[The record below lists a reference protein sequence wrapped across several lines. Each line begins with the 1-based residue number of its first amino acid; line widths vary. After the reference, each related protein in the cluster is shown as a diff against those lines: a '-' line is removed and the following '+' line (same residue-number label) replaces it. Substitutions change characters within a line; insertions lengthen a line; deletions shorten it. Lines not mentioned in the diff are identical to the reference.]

1 MTNQLHPILDDLVPS
16 VVTTIYRRFR
26 AYTERGDLLQEA
38 WAFVL
43 SRAEHFNEVL
53 SEENE
58 VQRKW
63 NEKKI
68 AWQIRRA
75 LERYARKEKASKSG
89 YQLNDEA
96 YYDTVTIAQL
106 LPFVIKSF
114 ISDTALEQSQILIN
128 DGTPRKPS
136 APAEGGNLL
145 AMLVDIKKAYEKLD
159 KYDQDILRLRY
170 HDNLTLQIISEYLEC
185 AISTVDRRCTQALR
199 KLQNNIGGDSPWG

>member
-1 MTNQLHPILDDLVPS
+1 MTNKLHPSLDDLVPS
-16 VVTTIYRRFR
+16 VVTTIHRRFR

-170 HDNLTLQIISEYLEC
+170 HDNLTLQIMSEYLEC

-199 KLQNNIGGDSPWG
+199 KLQNNIGGESPWQ

>member
-1 MTNQLHPILDDLVPS
+1 MTNELNPILNDLVPS
-16 VVTTIYRRFR
+16 VVTVIHRKFR
-26 AYTERGDLLQEA
+26 SYTEKPDLLQEA

-43 SRAEHFNEVL
+43 SKADQYNTLL

-58 VQRKW
+58 LQRKW

-75 LERYARKEKASKSG
+75 LERYSRREKAAKSG
-89 YQLNDEA
+89 YQIGDEA

-114 ISDTALEQSQILIN
+114 VNDTSLEQSQVLVN
-128 DGTPRKPS
+128 DGTPKKPS

-145 AMLVDIKKAYEKLD
+145 AMLVDIKKAYELLAKEE
-159 KYDQDILRLRY
+159 QEILRLRY
-170 HDNLTLQIISEYLEC
+170 YDNLTLQVIGEYLEC
-185 AISTVDRRCTQALR
+185 HLSTAERRCNNALR
-199 KLQNNIGGDSPWG
+199 KLQDHIGGNSPWQ

>member
-1 MTNQLHPILDDLVPS
+1 MTNYLHPSLQDIIPS
-16 VVTTIYRRFR
+16 VVTTILRRYRT
-26 AYTERGDLLQEA
+26 YVEKGDLTQEA

-43 SRAEHFNEVL
+43 SRAEQFNELL
-53 SEENE
+53 SVDSEL
-58 VQRKW
+58 QQKW

-68 AWQIRRA
+68 AWQIRRN

-89 YQLNDEA
+89 YQINDEA

-114 ISDTALEQSQILIN
+114 VNDTALEQSQVLIN

-145 AMLVDIKKAYEKLD
+145 AML
-159 KYDQDILRLRY
+159 
-170 HDNLTLQIISEYLEC
+170 
-185 AISTVDRRCTQALR
+185 
-199 KLQNNIGGDSPWG
+199 

>member
-16 VVTTIYRRFR
+16 VVTTIHRRFR

-53 SEENE
+53 SDENE

-63 NEKKI
+63 NEKKV
-68 AWQIRRA
+68 AWQIRRN
-75 LERYARKEKASKSG
+75 LERYARKEKATKSG
-89 YQLNDEA
+89 YQINDEA

-114 ISDTALEQSQILIN
+114 VSDTALEQSQILVN
-128 DGTPRKPS
+128 DGTPRKPA

-145 AMLVDIKKAYEKLD
+145 AMLVDIKKAYEKLE

-170 HDNLTLQIISEYLEC
+170 HDNLTLQLISEYLEC
-185 AISTVDRRCTQALR
+185 AISTVDRKCTQALR
-199 KLQNNIGGDSPWG
+199 KLQNNIGGDSPWQ

>member
-1 MTNQLHPILDDLVPS
+1 VTNKLHPSLDDLVPS
-16 VVTTIYRRFR
+16 VVTTIHRRFR

>member
-1 MTNQLHPILDDLVPS
+1 MTNKLHPSLDDLVPS
-16 VVTTIYRRFR
+16 VVTTIHRRFR

-68 AWQIRRA
+68 AWQMRRA

-199 KLQNNIGGDSPWG
+199 KLQNNIGGESPWQ

>member
-16 VVTTIYRRFR
+16 VVTTIHRRFR

-43 SRAEHFNEVL
+43 TRAENFNELL
-53 SEENE
+53 SDENE

-63 NEKKI
+63 NEKRV
-68 AWQIRRA
+68 AWQIRRC

-89 YQLNDEA
+89 YHLNDEA
-96 YYDTVTIAQL
+96 YYDTVTISQL
-106 LPFVIKSF
+106 LPFVIKSV
-114 ISDTALEQSQILIN
+114 ISDTALEQSQILVN

-159 KYDQDILRLRY
+159 KQDQDILRLRY
-170 HDNLTLQIISEYLEC
+170 HDNLTLQLISEYLEC
-185 AISTVDRRCTQALR
+185 AISTVDRKCTQALR
-199 KLQNNIGGDSPWG
+199 KLQNNIGGDSPWQ

>member
-43 SRAEHFNEVL
+43 SRAEHFNDVL

-114 ISDTALEQSQILIN
+114 ISETALEQSQILIN

-199 KLQNNIGGDSPWG
+199 KLQNNIGGESPWQ

>member
-1 MTNQLHPILDDLVPS
+1 MTNQLHPSLDDLVPS
-16 VVTTIYRRFR
+16 VVTTIHRRFR

-43 SRAEHFNEVL
+43 TRADHFNEIL
-53 SEENE
+53 SDENE

-63 NEKKI
+63 NEKKV
-68 AWQIRRA
+68 AWQIRRC

-89 YQLNDEA
+89 YQINDEA
-96 YYDTVTIAQL
+96 YYDTVTISQL
-106 LPFVIKSF
+106 LPFVIKSV
-114 ISDTALEQSQILIN
+114 ISDTALEQSQVLIN
-128 DGTPRKPS
+128 DGTPRKTP

-145 AMLVDIKKAYEKLD
+145 AMLVDIKKAYEKLE

-170 HDNLTLQIISEYLEC
+170 HDNLTLQLISEYLEC

-199 KLQNNIGGDSPWG
+199 KLQNNIGGDSPWQ

>member
-1 MTNQLHPILDDLVPS
+1 MTNQLHPALDDLVPS
-16 VVTTIYRRFR
+16 VVTTIHRRFR

-43 SRAEHFNEVL
+43 SRAENFNELL
-53 SEENE
+53 SDENE

-63 NEKKI
+63 NEKRV
-68 AWQIRRA
+68 AWQIRRC

-89 YQLNDEA
+89 YHLNDEA
-96 YYDTVTIAQL
+96 YYDTVTISQL
-106 LPFVIKSF
+106 LPFVIKSV
-114 ISDTALEQSQILIN
+114 ISDTALEQSQILVN

-159 KYDQDILRLRY
+159 KQDHDILRLRY
-170 HDNLTLQIISEYLEC
+170 HDNLTLQLISEYLEC
-185 AISTVDRRCTQALR
+185 AISTADRKCTQALR
-199 KLQNNIGGDSPWG
+199 KLQNNIGGDSPWQ

>member
-1 MTNQLHPILDDLVPS
+1 MTNKLHPSLDDLVPS
-16 VVTTIYRRFR
+16 VVTTIHRRFR

-114 ISDTALEQSQILIN
+114 ISETALEQSQILIN

-145 AMLVDIKKAYEKLD
+145 AMLVDIKKAYEKLE

>member
-1 MTNQLHPILDDLVPS
+1 MTNKLHPSLDDLVPS
-16 VVTTIYRRFR
+16 VVTTIHRRFR

-58 VQRKW
+58 VQRRW

-114 ISDTALEQSQILIN
+114 ISDTALEQSQVLIN

-145 AMLVDIKKAYEKLD
+145 AMLVDIKKAYEKLE

>member
-1 MTNQLHPILDDLVPS
+1 MTNKLHPSLDDLVPS
-16 VVTTIYRRFR
+16 VVTTIHRRFR
-26 AYTERGDLLQEA
+26 TYTERGDLLQEA

-185 AISTVDRRCTQALR
+185 AISAVDRRCTQALR

>member
-1 MTNQLHPILDDLVPS
+1 VTNKLHPSLDDLVPS
-16 VVTTIYRRFR
+16 VVTTIHRRFR

-114 ISDTALEQSQILIN
+114 ISETALEQSQILIN

>member
-26 AYTERGDLLQEA
+26 TYTERGDLLQEA

-43 SRAEHFNEVL
+43 SRAEHFNDVL

-199 KLQNNIGGDSPWG
+199 KLQNNIGGESPWQ